1 MLPGPHRGVKIMPTL
16 FADTS
21 IAHSRRAARGGHLVC
36 ALLAMAVVALPA
48 ARANAA
54 DAIGKGVADYKPF
67 AVERIENALAGAKDM
82 QTAVKAGDA
91 KAAQAAW
98 IKSRKSWEAA
108 EPITGEFFPK
118 LDDAIDAWPDAKQGY
133 HAIEAALFAGKL
145 DQVGAPT
152 DKLVADLT
160 EFQKQVSAASFNFT
174 PQGLLNGATKL
185 AYEIGENKSKG
196 GESPYAGT
204 SINDIYENNEGIEA
218 VYKLVFHEA
227 LKARDAKLDKRI
239 LDKIEEVEDF
249 VKGKDLKSVNAAGLH
264 KAGEELAVLLQTAAP
279 KLKLKKPAV
288 GE

>member
-1 MLPGPHRGVKIMPTL
+1 MFALTNFYRGGTTMS
-16 FADTS
+16 TS
-21 IAHSRRAARGGHLVC
+21 KTTRDALRRAVRFTRCWHSHVIALAGG
-36 ALLAMAVVALPA
+36 
-48 ARANAA
+48 RADAA
-54 DAIGKGVADYKPF
+54 DALAKGAADYKPF
-67 AVERIENALAGAKDM
+67 AVERIEIALAGAKEL
-82 QTAVKAGDA
+82 QAAVKAGDV

-98 IKSRKSWEAA
+98 IKSRKGWEAA

-118 LDDAIDAWPDAKQGY
+118 LDEAIDAWPDAKQGY

-145 DQVGAPT
+145 DEIAR
-152 DKLVADLT
+152 ADRQAGRRPRPNST
-160 EFQKQVSAASFNFT
+160 SSSARQVSSST

-227 LKARDAKLDKRI
+227 LKARDAKLAKRI
-239 LDKIEEVEDF
+239 LDQIEEVEDF
-249 VKGKDLKSVNAAGLH
+249 VKGKDLKSVNAAGLN